1 MDFMNAYFD
10 LLIEIGTTAILP
22 QKDYLIEH
30 SLLERRFLPEGWEML
45 NNKDLINLFRGLV
58 VLEEYWFSSGERIG
72 STTDTK
78 FVYREIV
85 NRKLDNDYS
94 IGNWAFVF
102 SSNPYVPLDTGNRH
116 GAQTLYEYLE
126 WQSSF
131 NDRIATE
138 KVDADER
145 REEKKRLK
153 AEVHLE
159 RLKRK
164 EIRDKELGYK
174 K

>member
-1 MDFMNAYFD
+1 MEVYYEI
-10 LLIEIGTTAILP
+10 LIEIGRTEIVP
-22 QKDYLIEH
+22 KKEYLIEH
-30 SLLERRFLPEGWEML
+30 SLTKRLFLHNGWEML
-45 NNKDLINLFRGLV
+45 NDEDLINLFRGLV
-58 VLEEYWFSSGERIG
+58 ILEEYWFSKGEKIG

-85 NRKLDNDYS
+85 DRQLDKDYS
-94 IGNWAFVF
+94 IGNWAFIL

-116 GAQTLYEYLE
+116 GAQSLYEYLE
-126 WQSSF
+126 WRNNF
-131 NDRIATE
+131 LDRIDNE
-138 KVDADER
+138 KADAAKR

-153 AEVHLE
+153 AEVHAE
-159 RLKRK
+159 RLRRK